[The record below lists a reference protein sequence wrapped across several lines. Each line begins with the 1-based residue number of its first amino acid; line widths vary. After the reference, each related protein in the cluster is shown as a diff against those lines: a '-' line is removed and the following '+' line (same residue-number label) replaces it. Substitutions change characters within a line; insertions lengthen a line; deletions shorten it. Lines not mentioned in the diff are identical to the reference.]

1 VAGDQVLDGVPVE
14 DLSNAGL
21 LRQILAS
28 QLRAE
33 QRAETRDAELTVRL
47 TTLEALM
54 SRLDD
59 AVTNLLT
66 VQAEVVNDLRTRL
79 EQAKA
84 DDAIAAEV
92 AADVEENIA
101 KLDAAATAL
110 RGETGGETPTEPG
123 DGTEP
128 TPVV

>member
-33 QRAETRDAELTVRL
+33 QRAETRDAELTARL
-47 TTLEALM
+47 SNLEAHM

-59 AVTNLLT
+59 AVDQLLT
-66 VQAEVVNDLRTRL
+66 VQTEVVADLRAKL

-84 DDAIAAEV
+84 DDTIAAEV

-101 KLDAAATAL
+101 KLDEAAAAL
-110 RGETGGETPTEPG
+110 RGETGGESPAEPG

-128 TPVV
+128 TPGV